1 MRSPLSQVY
10 KVIQDAVLDTD
21 DMLATNKIISS
32 QSHVEPAYTASQFIP
47 SPIAAYIG
55 DTRNTSVSLDLP
67 LGNVT
72 VKLSMYGF
80 NMRETD
86 LQERVSFA
94 AAAVIAV
101 RNLSRRTPLRSLTI
115 NVFLTP
121 FRKEAT
127 LASPLTPE
135 NVNSG
140 YCTLGVY
147 DREIVVFR
155 KEEWFKVL
163 LHELLHCFDVGP
175 SKTQQVQFQTYM
187 LRTYQLREVSLD
199 EGYIE
204 FLARVLNCMFSALY
218 DDDPERVL
226 EAEADYGR
234 VRALLITKS
243 GTNALL
249 NGTNSFSYYV
259 LAYLLFSHCDEVLS
273 LAKPGINYRPK
284 GSSYL
289 KALLGS
295 WTAGLAHAARRR
307 RVPKIT
313 MRMTSSRCI
322 E

>member
-1 MRSPLSQVY
+1 MRSSLSQVY
-10 KVIQDAVLDTD
+10 KVIQDAVIDTD
-21 DMLATNKIISS
+21 DMLATNKIIYS

-55 DTRNTSVSLDLP
+55 DTRNSSVSLDLP

-80 NMRETD
+80 RMSETD
-86 LQERVSFA
+86 LEERVSFA

-101 RNLSRRTPLRSLTI
+101 RNLSDLTRLRTLSVNI
-115 NVFLTP
+115 FLTP
-121 FRKEAT
+121 FRKEANLST
-127 LASPLTPE
+127 PLTPE

-140 YCTLGVY
+140 YCTLGKY

-175 SKTQQVQFQTYM
+175 SKTEQIQFQTYM

-204 FLARVLNCMFSALY
+204 FLARVLNCMFCALY

-226 EAEADYGR
+226 ETEGDYGR

-243 GTNALL
+243 GTNTLL

-259 LAYLLFSHCDEVLS
+259 LAYLLFSNRDEVLS
-273 LAKPGINYRPK
+273 LSKPGINYHPK
-284 GSSYL
+284 ISSYL
-289 KALLGS
+289 KELLGS
-295 WTAGLAHAARRR
+295 WTGKRAHAARRR
-307 RVPKIT
+307 RVSKIT
-313 MRMTSSRCI
+313 MRMTSNRCI

>member
-80 NMRETD
+80 NMSETD

-284 GSSYL
+284 VSSYL